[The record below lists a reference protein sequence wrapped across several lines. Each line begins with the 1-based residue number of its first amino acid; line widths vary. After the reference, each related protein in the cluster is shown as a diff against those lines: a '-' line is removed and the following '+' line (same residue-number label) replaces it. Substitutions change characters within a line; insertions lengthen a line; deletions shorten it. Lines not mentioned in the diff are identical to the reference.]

1 MFLCKTI
8 LGDKNMVR
16 NAGMT
21 GICSGAWKVRCIA
34 LLSAAFIILTPSLLG
49 QTFKSTTYQA
59 GSQTAGIQEA
69 IDAAA
74 KVGGGTV
81 QISAGSFVLHAV
93 AGHPAITLR
102 SGVNVVGAGADSTIL
117 KLEPNSKVYP
127 SVIANQNYNNP
138 DAAVPDHDIILQGFT
153 IDGAAADQVVHQ
165 TQLTQAIPVA
175 GQQPVVLQSSEGVSL
190 DALIRV
196 DPGPD
201 EEIVPV
207 LKASSGTFQ
216 ALFMRPH
223 PAGANVVVLRDRLH
237 GLALVGAQ
245 NVTVQD
251 VTIKNIN
258 MDGIYLT
265 NSVDPNRRHAYCKK
279 INIQHSN
286 FIACHRNGISV
297 IDAED
302 VTIAG
307 NKFYDITGDPG
318 AAVDIEPNYPEQH
331 GNRIAIRDN
340 MAHDCYLG
348 FVLSLQN
355 SGPASEN
362 FREDSLTGNDVVAT
376 LLGEGIYIGAHQGG
390 VTVSRNN
397 ISGTAKDGI
406 YVLGS
411 SDIQVTDNKIVSPGR
426 CHTQRNCNRPPTAVG
441 IRLNGT
447 IRNRVTGNM
456 ISDDQSAPTLLYG
469 VEFVTTAKGTGNS
482 IQRNVV
488 SHHDPSH
495 GMVVHVTGNVGS
507 NAISENSKQ

>member
-1 MFLCKTI
+1 MT
-8 LGDKNMVR
+8 R
-16 NAGMT
+16 NT
-21 GICSGAWKVRCIA
+21 GLPGTYSSSWAVRCIV
-34 LLSAAFIILTPSLLG
+34 LLSAVFMIFTPSLLG
-49 QTFKSTTYQA
+49 QTFKSTTYQT

-74 KVGGGTV
+74 KAGGGTV
-81 QISAGSFVLHAV
+81 QIPAGTFVLHAI
-93 AGHPAITLR
+93 AGHPAIALR
-102 SGVNVVGAGADSTIL
+102 SSVNVVGAGADSTIL
-117 KLEPNSKVYP
+117 KLEANSKVSP

-138 DAAVPDHDIILQGFT
+138 DGGAPDHDITLQGFT
-153 IDGAAADQVVHQ
+153 IDGAASDQVIHE
-165 TQLTQAIPVA
+165 TQLTRAIPVA
-175 GQQPVVLQSSEGVSL
+175 GQQPLVLQSAEGVSL

-196 DPGPD
+196 DPGPN

-207 LKASSGTFQ
+207 FKASSGNFE

-223 PAGANVVVLRDRLH
+223 PAGASVVVLRDRLH

-258 MDGIYLT
+258 MDGIYLA
-265 NSVDPNRRHAYCKK
+265 NSIDPNRRRTYCKK

-318 AAVDIEPNYPEQH
+318 AAVDIEPNYPEEH

-362 FREDSLTGNDVVAT
+362 FRGDTVTGNDVVAT
-376 LLGEGIYIGAHQGG
+376 LRGQGIYVGAHQAG
-390 VTVSRNN
+390 VLVSRNN
-397 ISGTAKDGI
+397 VSGTAGDGI

-411 SDIQVTDNKIVSPGR
+411 SDIQVTDNKIVNPGR
-426 CHTQRNCNRPPTAVG
+426 CHTQGNCNRPPTAVG

-456 ISDDQSAPTLLYG
+456 ISDDQGAPTLLYG
-469 VEFVTTAKGTGNS
+469 VEFVTTARGIGNS

-488 SHHDPSH
+488 SHHDPAH